1 MQIKKYIIF
10 KNSKGGTMRI
20 FLATI
25 IAIGFASAGNWLIN
39 GDFEQDLSMGWTT
52 TQGGSYIYIDRATT
66 YETDPDYELRAEKG
80 AGSGFANV
88 SQTIDITTP
97 SEFNFSIKAKLYAYD
112 NNADTLTYAGAAV
125 RIIYRNTSGT
135 FLGETR
141 ICQFTAP
148 CPWQNTSTCHLII
161 ASDSLWH
168 NYSFNLQTELG
179 NLPGVNPSNVKKV
192 EIAFYDTTA
201 HTC

>member
-1 MQIKKYIIF
+1 
-10 KNSKGGTMRI
+10 MRI

-25 IAIGFASAGNWLIN
+25 IFISLASAGNWLIN
-39 GDFEQDLSMGWTT
+39 GDFEQDLNIGWTT
-52 TQGGSYIYIDRATT
+52 NQSGSNITINRATT
-66 YETDPDYELRAEKG
+66 YEPDADYEVLVQKG
-80 AGSGFANV
+80 AGNGYARILQMALEN
-88 SQTIDITTP
+88 ITTP

-112 NNADTLTYAGAAV
+112 NNADTLTWAAAAV
-125 RIIYRNTSGT
+125 IVGYYNATGT
-135 FLGETR
+135 KLGETR

-161 ASDSLWH
+161 VSDSLWH
-168 NYSFNLQTELG
+168 TYSFNLQSELG

-192 EIAFYDTTA
+192 EIALYDTTA